1 MTETA
6 LPMNRRPN
14 SMQLLP
20 SLVLVLFFAVASFSV
35 VYGDWLE
42 RKRLISE
49 ASAQARNEA
58 GQFARQAQY
67 ALGTASVEGLH
78 LLAQEVMLARGE
90 HHVSRILLLDDHA
103 QVLYADQ
110 PDWRGLPVHELIRD
124 WNAARFTQVRLN
136 NVSDLKFDTQGMRV
150 SILAPFVL
158 PPQPGQVEIVRRGVV
173 FIQYDLAAELDQQR
187 LAKLTQRLPELVL
200 VLLFAVGLAVWVQR
214 SVVLPLRQVADAS
227 RQLSAGDLRVRVAA
241 QGSGEMV
248 ELAEH
253 FNVMATNLGQEL
265 AARRDLTTQLQ
276 KSYEQLVR
284 LTAHLPGVVYQYQWN
299 PATRHGFML
308 FTNSRIRDLLGLE
321 PEALA
326 EDATPL
332 LDCIHPD
339 DRPAFDESVRVSAR
353 AMSLWLLEFRLR
365 LPDGS
370 YRWHAT
376 TAQPERQAD
385 GSLQWYGYFMD
396 ISERRQAEEQQRL
409 SASIFETAGEAIM
422 LTDTSGAIIMVNPAF
437 CRITGYERQE
447 VLGHNPS
454 MLSAG
459 RHPPSF
465 HKAVFKSLQEQD
477 AWAGEVWN
485 RRKNGEHYPEWQ
497 SINTVRNEQGEI
509 THYVSVFADLSEIR
523 RAQEE
528 AEKLSWRDPLTGLA
542 NRALFLQQI
551 EQTLLNARREGGYA
565 AALVL
570 NVDRFKNYNEARG
583 LSFGDTLL
591 QSVGQRLATVL
602 GSDDV
607 LARLN
612 ADEFAVIL
620 PQLMIRR
627 EDAGRVALAMA
638 EKLRAVLAEAVCVET
653 ECYRLDSCVGIALLP
668 DEAEETAVDA
678 LRRADM
684 AMHLAKQE
692 GGART
697 VFFEASMGEAI
708 RERFQLESEL
718 HQAVTG
724 DQLRLYLQ
732 PQMNAAGQQ
741 VGSEALVRWQ
751 HPERG
756 LVPPAMF
763 VPLAE
768 TTDLIVSLD
777 RWMLRRVCEL
787 LVWLGHDGHG
797 YKISVNVSPRHF
809 ARNDFVDEVLCILEA
824 TGADPSYLILEIT
837 EGMVIGD
844 IDDVVAKMSR
854 LTRLGIPFSMDDFG
868 TGYSSLAYLKRLP
881 IHELKIDKSFIRD
894 SMTDPD
900 DAALV
905 ETILSVAQ
913 HLRLQV
919 VAEGV
924 ETQDQ
929 ADFLNARAEVIHQGY
944 FFGRPEPVDQWLARL
959 MPSNQAG

>member
-1 MTETA
+1 
-6 LPMNRRPN
+6 MNRRPN
-14 SMQLLP
+14 SIQLLP
-20 SLVLVLFFAVASFSV
+20 LLVLVLFFAVASFSAI
-35 VYGDWLE
+35 YGDWLE

-49 ASAQARNEA
+49 TSAQAQNEA
-58 GQFARQAQY
+58 GRFVRQAQY
-67 ALGTASVEGLH
+67 ALATASADGLR

-90 HHVSRILLLDDHA
+90 HHVSRIFLLDDEA
-103 QVLYADQ
+103 RVLYADQ
-110 PDWRGLPVHELIRD
+110 PDWRGLSVHQLMPGWSDGR
-124 WNAARFTQVRLN
+124 WSQVRQSNVGDLN
-136 NVSDLKFDTQGMRV
+136 IDAQSMRV
-150 SILAPFVL
+150 SILAPFAL
-158 PPQPGQVEIVRRGVV
+158 PPQPGQTEAVRRGVV
-173 FIQYDLAAELDQQR
+173 HIQYELAAELNQQR
-187 LAKLTQRLPELVL
+187 LAKFIQRLPELVL

-214 SVVLPLRQVADAS
+214 SVVAPLRQVADAS

-241 QGSGEMV
+241 QGSSEMA
-248 ELAEH
+248 ELTEH
-253 FNVMATNLGQEL
+253 FNAMAANLGQEL

-284 LTAHLPGVVYQYQWN
+284 LTVHLPGVVYQYQWN
-299 PATRHGFML
+299 PATRHGYML
-308 FTNSRIRDLLGLE
+308 FVSSRIHDLLGLD
-321 PEALA
+321 PEVLA
-326 EDATPL
+326 KDATPL
-332 LDCIHPD
+332 LECIHSD
-339 DRPAFDESVRVSAR
+339 DRPAFDDSVRVSAR
-353 AMSLWLLEFRLR
+353 AMSLWQLEFRLR
-365 LPDGS
+365 MPDGS

-437 CRITGYERQE
+437 CRITGYERHE
-447 VLGHNPS
+447 VLGRNPT

-459 RHPPSF
+459 RHQPSF
-465 HKAVFKSLQEQD
+465 HKAVYKTLQEQGS
-477 AWAGEVWN
+477 WAGEVWN
-485 RRKNGEHYPEWQ
+485 QRKNGEQYPEWQ
-497 SINTVRNEQGEI
+497 SINAVRDASGEI
-509 THYVSVFADLSEIR
+509 SHYVSVFADLSEIR
-523 RAQEE
+523 RAQDE

-551 EQTLLNARREGGYA
+551 EQTLLAARRDGGYA
-565 AALVL
+565 AVLVL
-570 NVDRFKNYNEARG
+570 DVDRFKNYNEARG

-591 QSVGQRLATVL
+591 QAVGQRLTTVL
-602 GSDDV
+602 RNEDV

-620 PQLMIRR
+620 PQLMASR
-627 EDAGRVALAMA
+627 EEVGQVALAMA
-638 EKLRAVLAEAVCVET
+638 EKLRAALAEAVCVGG
-653 ECYRLDSCVGIALLP
+653 ECYRLDCCVGIALLP

-708 RERFQLESEL
+708 RDRFRLEGEL
-718 HQAVTG
+718 QQAVVS

-756 LVPPAMF
+756 LVPPAVF

-787 LVWLGHDGHG
+787 LAQLGRDGHN

-809 ARNDFVDEVLCILEA
+809 ARNDFVDEVLRILDV
-824 TGADPSYLILEIT
+824 TGADPGYLILEIT

-844 IDDVVAKMSR
+844 IEDVVAKMSR
-854 LTRLGIPFSMDDFG
+854 LTRLGIHFSMDDFG

-894 SMTDPD
+894 STTDPD

-905 ETILSVAQ
+905 ETMLSVAQ

-929 ADFLNARAEVIHQGY
+929 ADFLNARADVIHQGY
-944 FFGRPEPVDQWLARL
+944 FFGRPEPVDNWVARL
-959 MPSNQAG
+959 AQVAPMSWAPRS